1 MADEGTPEEWLA
13 KSRRKG
19 ALRMLVLGGLLL
31 AGGGIWGGMN
41 WNYAVAT
48 SPVTY
53 VRVVTVL
60 VVAIGLGLFGAGLKT
75 LLRKNA

>member
-1 MADEGTPEEWLA
+1 MMSDEGTPEEWLDKA
-13 KSRRKG
+13 RKKS
-19 ALRMLVLGGLLL
+19 AFRMLAIGGLLL
-31 AGGGIWGGMN
+31 LGGGVWGGMN

-60 VVAIGLGLFGAGLKT
+60 VVTIGLGLFGAGLKT
-75 LLRKNA
+75 LLRKS